1 MSGTTWTWGTAY
13 ALDGAVAQELYI
25 YNLNVQSPTTNGSYQ
40 FADTSSAAV
49 WTTPTG
55 GWSKSPPSL
64 ASDGDIVYV
73 SAAVVTGNPGSTVAP
88 SWSTGVVHSR
98 REDGAPGAPGAA
110 GVDAFNVVLGWTSRV
125 VPRNASNNPDLSS
138 TANTVTL
145 YKGGTLYGS
154 YSLPAANVVG
164 SNITPDTTGSGG
176 GTGVL
181 NYGTA
186 ANMTADEATIT
197 YGVIP
202 VVGGVNQATIYV
214 TSTLTLA
221 PIGGIGNT
229 GFLFVTTLPA
239 PAAYDVG
246 QVVIVEASA
255 GAAQQG
261 YIKVGAVWV
270 ARDIVNHEIIFA
282 NAIRSDQLEIS
293 RTSAQAGASAD
304 RVFIN
309 DNAIQIFAGGT
320 LRVKL
325 GNLNA
330 AP

>member
-1 MSGTTWTWGTAY
+1 
-13 ALDGAVAQELYI
+13 
-25 YNLNVQSPTTNGSYQ
+25 
-40 FADTSSAAV
+40 
-49 WTTPTG
+49 
-55 GWSKSPPSL
+55 
-64 ASDGDIVYV
+64 
-73 SAAVVTGNPGSTVAP
+73 
-88 SWSTGVVHSR
+88 
-98 REDGAPGAPGAA
+98 
-110 GVDAFNVVLGWTSRV
+110 
-125 VPRNASNNPDLSS
+125 
-138 TANTVTL
+138 
-145 YKGGTLYGS
+145 
-154 YSLPAANVVG
+154 VG
-164 SNITPDTTGSGG
+164 SNITPDTSGSGG
-176 GTGVL
+176 GVGVL

>member
-1 MSGTTWTWGTAY
+1 
-13 ALDGAVAQELYI
+13 
-25 YNLNVQSPTTNGSYQ
+25 
-40 FADTSSAAV
+40 
-49 WTTPTG
+49 
-55 GWSKSPPSL
+55 
-64 ASDGDIVYV
+64 
-73 SAAVVTGNPGSTVAP
+73 
-88 SWSTGVVHSR
+88 
-98 REDGAPGAPGAA
+98 
-110 GVDAFNVVLGWTSRV
+110 
-125 VPRNASNNPDLSS
+125 
-138 TANTVTL
+138 
-145 YKGGTLYGS
+145 
-154 YSLPAANVVG
+154 
-164 SNITPDTTGSGG
+164 
-176 GTGVL
+176 
-181 NYGTA
+181 
-186 ANMTADEATIT
+186 MTADEATIT

-202 VVGGVNQATIYV
+202 VVGGVNQATISV

-239 PAAYDVG
+239 PASYDVG